1 MLSGAGRV
9 VPYVDNRNENGIYIA
24 RISLFLSKLVGGN
37 EVILAAV
44 NDAKDKETHSRQQ
57 FAVSP

>member
-24 RISLFLSKLVGGN
+24 RISLFLSKFVGGN

-44 NDAKDKETHSRQQ
+44 NDAKETHSRQQ

>member
-1 MLSGAGRV
+1 VLSGAGRV

-44 NDAKDKETHSRQQ
+44 NDVKETHSRQQ